1 MANEPTRA
9 SRAAEMV
16 RRWWLL
22 ALFVVA
28 ALTTATGVGW
38 TAGQDSHERSLSES
52 TAGRSATLTTLGFG
66 PQQVWRPSQA
76 AIAELHQCTDPIS
89 LNCVHKI
96 MEQYGA
102 SADAFEFYHLTGW
115 FLLELKHTGGPVM
128 LASVADPWR
137 ANENEQPALVGGHPV
152 IVYPEDVQ
160 VPVENDAG
168 FKALKANFPQLWFWK
183 SGPTLET
190 NAVTAAGER
199 FVFRYRLLDGCHA
212 CAIRGWARIEFAFGP
227 DGTYQ
232 PAKLLDVVR
241 Q

>member
-1 MANEPTRA
+1 MPDERNRT
-9 SRAAEMV
+9 SRAAEVV
-16 RRWWLL
+16 RRWWLPALL
-22 ALFVVA
+22 AVA
-28 ALTTATGVGW
+28 AMA
-38 TAGQDSHERSLSES
+38 TAGIGWAARRDWHEQSLSES
-52 TAGRSATLTTLGFG
+52 KTGRPTTLITLGFG

-76 AIAELHQCTDPIS
+76 TIAELHKCADPIS
-89 LNCVHKI
+89 LNCVHTV
-96 MEQYGA
+96 MEQSGA

-115 FLLELKHTGGPVM
+115 FLLELKSTDGPVM
-128 LASVADPWR
+128 LAMVADPWR

-160 VPVENDAG
+160 VPVEDDAG
-168 FKALKANFPQLWFWK
+168 FKALKADFPLLWFWK

-190 NAVTAAGER
+190 NAVTVAGER
-199 FVFRYRLLDGCHA
+199 FVFRYRLLDGCRA